1 MTGWHIT
8 NQYVGPGIP
17 FSENFTVAKPFRKVL
32 SSKRLALKKPLK
44 LCWPAFIFTGTF
56 SRSQKEISCRKD
68 DGLNENE
75 LAFPAFL
82 IPLVS
87 IDIILFYHCLF
98 FC

>member
-44 LCWPAFIFTGTF
+44 VNLTKLCWPAFIFTGTF
-56 SRSQKEISCRKD
+56 SKSQK
-68 DGLNENE
+68 
-75 LAFPAFL
+75 FPAGKKMA
-82 IPLVS
+82 
-87 IDIILFYHCLF
+87 
-98 FC
+98 